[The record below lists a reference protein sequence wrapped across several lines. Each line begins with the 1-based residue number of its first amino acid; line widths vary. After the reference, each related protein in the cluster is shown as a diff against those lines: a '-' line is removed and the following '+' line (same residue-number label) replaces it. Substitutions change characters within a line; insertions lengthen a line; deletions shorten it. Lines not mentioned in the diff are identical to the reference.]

1 METEDVLVYTF
12 LFMPIL
18 VCIKDFPDF
27 FIPLCLGLMAAYL
40 IGKKGAKK

>member
-1 METEDVLVYTF
+1 MNTENMLLYVF

-27 FIPLCLGLMAAYL
+27 FIPLCLGLIAAYL
-40 IGKKGAKK
+40 LGKGGK